1 MRVMVYGGDALIQG
15 FIDSLVGEE
24 GMEDIHVICP
34 ALIQQMEKWMLAE
47 PWYTIVLNMWPLL
60 WQVGGIAE
68 SDVSAASSML

>member
-1 MRVMVYGGDALIQG
+1 LEKRGWV
-15 FIDSLVGEE
+15 
-24 GMEDIHVICP
+24 DIHAICP

-47 PWYTIVLNMWPLL
+47 PGYTIVLNMWPLL

>member
-1 MRVMVYGGDALIQG
+1 M
-15 FIDSLVGEE
+15 
-24 GMEDIHVICP
+24 DIHAICP

-47 PWYTIVLNMWPLL
+47 PGYTIVLNMWPLL